1 MGTVAIAG
9 ASGFVGSALCK
20 ALEAEHHIVGLTRS
34 PRSDTSSIEWRQ
46 TDLYSLL
53 DAENA
58 LAGCDYAIYL
68 VHSMMPSARLTQ
80 ASFEDLDFILA
91 DNFARAAAS
100 AGVKQIIYLG
110 GLAPNTQSMSAH
122 LASRLEVE
130 RTLASHGVPVTAL
143 RAGLVVGPGGSSLQ
157 ILTKLVQRLPA
168 MLTPQWTL
176 SDTQPIAL
184 QDVVRAVQHVLG
196 RPDEFSGAF
205 DIGGPDVMTYR
216 EMMKRTAKAIGVTR
230 PMAPVPL
237 FTPSLS
243 TLWVSLVTGASME
256 LVGPLVQS
264 LRHSM
269 VVADN
274 PLQRWL
280 AADAIGFDESL
291 KSALATTPR
300 RGRRSRKTPPKTV
313 RSVQRLPRP
322 AGASARWIAEE
333 YVRWLPNFPLP
344 GIRCETD
351 GSVARFYVG
360 FKFPLLILRL
370 SDERARDGR
379 ALFYIEGG
387 ALADT
392 SGDSPGRFEFRLTA
406 DGDHVIAA
414 IHEFRPRLPWMVY
427 TLTQAIA
434 HVWVMRAFGKHL
446 ASRMHVV
453 ETASSS

>member
-20 ALEAEHHIVGLTRS
+20 ALEADHHIVGLTRS
-34 PRSDTSSIEWRQ
+34 PRNDTSSVEWRQ

-91 DNFARAAAS
+91 DNFARATAS
-100 AGVKQIIYLG
+100 AGVRQIVYLG
-110 GLAPNTQSMSAH
+110 GLAPDTQSMSAH
-122 LASRLEVE
+122 LTSRLEVE

-184 QDVVRAVQHVLG
+184 PDVVRAVQHVLG
-196 RPDEFSGAF
+196 CPDQFSGAF

-274 PLQRWL
+274 PLQL
-280 AADAIGFDESL
+280 
-291 KSALATTPR
+291 
-300 RGRRSRKTPPKTV
+300 V
-313 RSVQRLPRP
+313 
-322 AGASARWIAEE
+322 
-333 YVRWLPNFPLP
+333 
-344 GIRCETD
+344 
-351 GSVARFYVG
+351 
-360 FKFPLLILRL
+360 
-370 SDERARDGR
+370 
-379 ALFYIEGG
+379 
-387 ALADT
+387 
-392 SGDSPGRFEFRLTA
+392 SG
-406 DGDHVIAA
+406 
-414 IHEFRPRLPWMVY
+414 
-427 TLTQAIA
+427 
-434 HVWVMRAFGKHL
+434 
-446 ASRMHVV
+446 
-453 ETASSS
+453 